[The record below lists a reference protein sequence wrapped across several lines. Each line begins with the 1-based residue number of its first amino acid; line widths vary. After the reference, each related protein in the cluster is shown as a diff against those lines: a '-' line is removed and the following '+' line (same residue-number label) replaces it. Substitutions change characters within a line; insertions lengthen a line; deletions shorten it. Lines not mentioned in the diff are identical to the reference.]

1 MLRFI
6 KQVFIALLSFS
17 GSLATK
23 CISLIKEPCLT
34 RPYLIDL
41 NPDEISQ
48 GLCHCPFMISL
59 DRCTE
64 SCNARDDL

>member
-17 GSLATK
+17 GSLAIK
-23 CISLIKEPCLT
+23 CISLIKEPCLA
-34 RPYLIDL
+34 RPNLIDL

-48 GLCHCPFMISL
+48 GLCHYPFMIS
-59 DRCTE
+59 
-64 SCNARDDL
+64 

>member
-23 CISLIKEPCLT
+23 CISLIRELCLT
-34 RPYLIDL
+34 RPYLDL
-41 NPDEISQ
+41 NSTQILVS
-48 GLCHCPFMISL
+48 
-59 DRCTE
+59 
-64 SCNARDDL
+64 